1 MLLVVTV
8 AELILLLVGFRS
20 LKTSAFDKAMAAT
33 IGISVGLW
41 HYVLMSAVSVVT
53 VVNLEA
59 VGAILVVAMLAVP
72 ANTAYLL
79 AKSVEGML
87 VISCI
92 VSVLS
97 AGLGIW
103 LSVVFNASPSAGIA
117 VASGITLVLTII
129 LQKASQSRALSQT

>member
-1 MLLVVTV
+1 MC
-8 AELILLLVGFRS
+8 IRDS
-20 LKTSAFDKAMAAT
+20 
-33 IGISVGLW
+33 
-41 HYVLMSAVSVVT
+41 
-53 VVNLEA
+53 LEA

-97 AGLGIW
+97 AALGIW
-103 LSVVFNASPSAGIA
+103 LSVAFNASPSAGIA
-117 VASGITLVLTII
+117 VASGIILVLTII
-129 LQKASQSRALSQT
+129 LQKASQSRALSQA